1 MATGSFAS
9 LLRQELQ
16 CPVCYEPFHDAVTLA
31 CGHSFCRQ
39 CVKRDRRRKAP
50 CPLCR
55 QVVARDELCTNR
67 TLSNLTMALVCE
79 EAQQEQQQRE
89 DEGTAS
95 CSLHPTQ
102 ALILFCLQDKL
113 VLCGLCQLAE
123 QHRGHT
129 LRPVPDIARDYRA
142 KWKSLESS
150 LRVKLKSFD
159 IMKMK
164 YFSLLEHN
172 QSEATRVQEL
182 MKREFEKLHEFLHRE
197 EKIALSNVEE
207 EQNEKQK
214 LVEEKMKKILEGE
227 MFLKLEIDRVQAQQK
242 ENDVLFLMKHENKK
256 RRFAFTVAEPKTIP
270 PGMMI
275 DTARHLGSL
284 HYRVWEKI
292 RNSIK
297 VVPFTFDPITAACCL
312 TISDDFTSVTNTGY
326 NVESYRVKYMG
337 INPEQFTGEPCILG
351 STGFSKGS
359 HHWEVDIGGI
369 PHWRVGI
376 SRKHNGQKKSEDH
389 GPWYIDY
396 SEVFEPN
403 CWIFTSSNLRLE
415 LKSPVKRLRVELDC
429 DEGELSFYDGD
440 EKSHIYTF
448 HENFSEIV
456 FPYFLVGGSKSNAPS
471 ESLRICP
478 IKIVIKDEYV
488 P

>member
-172 QSEATRVQEL
+172 Q
-182 MKREFEKLHEFLHRE
+182 
-197 EKIALSNVEE
+197 
-207 EQNEKQK
+207 
-214 LVEEKMKKILEGE
+214 
-227 MFLKLEIDRVQAQQK
+227 
-242 ENDVLFLMKHENKK
+242 KHENKK